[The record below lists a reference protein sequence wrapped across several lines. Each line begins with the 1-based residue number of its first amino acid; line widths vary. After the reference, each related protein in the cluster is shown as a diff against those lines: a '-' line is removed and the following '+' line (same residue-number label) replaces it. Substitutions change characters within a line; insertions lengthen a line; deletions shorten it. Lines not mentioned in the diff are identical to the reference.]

1 MPYATLCRSCYWC
14 RAAGTPAATARC
26 RRPACSFLSRH
37 FLLEACPI
45 DDLAGAR
52 AIDLDSAHF
61 RLDHLALEIDMQQS
75 ALQGGT
81 CDLDTLGQ
89 HEAALELARGDAAMQ
104 IDPALV
110 VDLLTTNYE
119 LTILDLHQIGRAS
132 CRERVCKY
140 V

>member
-1 MPYATLCRSCYWC
+1 ML
-14 RAAGTPAATARC
+14 G
-26 RRPACSFLSRH
+26 
-37 FLLEACPI
+37 ACPI

-61 RLDHLALEIDMQQS
+61 RRDHLALEIDMQQS

-104 IDPALV
+104 IEPALV
-110 VDLLTTNYE
+110 VNLLTTNYE
-119 LTILDLHQIGRAS
+119 LPHLDQHRKI
-132 CRERVCKY
+132 RVGQSGQAQ
-140 V
+140 VNDNEVVEM

>member
-1 MPYATLCRSCYWC
+1 
-14 RAAGTPAATARC
+14 
-26 RRPACSFLSRH
+26 
-37 FLLEACPI
+37 
-45 DDLAGAR
+45 
-52 AIDLDSAHF
+52 
-61 RLDHLALEIDMQQS
+61 MQQS

-119 LTILDLHQIGRAS
+119 LTILDLHRKIRVGESGDRQGNAQPVVAELLDVVGRITV
-132 CRERVCKY
+132 CRLGDRKSTRLNSSH
-140 V
+140 

>member
-1 MPYATLCRSCYWC
+1 M
-14 RAAGTPAATARC
+14 PAATARC
-26 RRPACSFLSRH
+26 RRPAGSFLSLY
-37 FLLEACPI
+37 FLLGACPI

-110 VDLLTTNYE
+110 RSEERRVGKECVST
-119 LTILDLHQIGRAS
+119 
-132 CRERVCKY
+132 CRSRWSPY
-140 V
+140 H

>member
-1 MPYATLCRSCYWC
+1 
-14 RAAGTPAATARC
+14 
-26 RRPACSFLSRH
+26 
-37 FLLEACPI
+37 
-45 DDLAGAR
+45 
-52 AIDLDSAHF
+52 
-61 RLDHLALEIDMQQS
+61 MQQS

-119 LTILDLHQIGRAS
+119 LTILDLHRKIRVGESGDRQGNAQPVVAELLDVRS
-132 CRERVCKY
+132 EERRVGKECVSKLRSRGSRY
-140 V
+140 N

>member
-1 MPYATLCRSCYWC
+1 
-14 RAAGTPAATARC
+14 
-26 RRPACSFLSRH
+26 
-37 FLLEACPI
+37 
-45 DDLAGAR
+45 
-52 AIDLDSAHF
+52 
-61 RLDHLALEIDMQQS
+61 MQQS

-119 LTILDLHQIGRAS
+119 LTILDLHRKIRVGESGDRQGNAQPVVAELLDVVGRLPV
-132 CRERVCKY
+132 CRLGDVDRQNVVKGKSLA
-140 V
+140 VSGDPGGGR